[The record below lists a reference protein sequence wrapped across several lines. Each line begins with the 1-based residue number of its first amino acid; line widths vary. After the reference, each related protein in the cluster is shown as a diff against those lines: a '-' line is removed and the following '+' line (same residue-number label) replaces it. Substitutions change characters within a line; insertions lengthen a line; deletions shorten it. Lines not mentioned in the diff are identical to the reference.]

1 MHVWPLWVS
10 WWAIWST
17 RSAKEEIIVRCM
29 SMPIDFST
37 IFIVYPLH
45 PEQSFGVFSK
55 SWRVILQFAF
65 CGGLALP
72 FKALPSLHCRNLK
85 CWHGCGHR
93 ALRYSQAELFSLEVL
108 LRIWLLAHL
117 RQCLSI
123 CERQSMAL
131 APVSKSIR
139 CTWDF
144 QAVGSAIFV
153 YWLFGV

>member
-1 MHVWPLWVS
+1 MHAWPLWVS

-17 RSAKEEIIVRCM
+17 RSAKDY
-29 SMPIDFST
+29 SSLY
-37 IFIVYPLH
+37 VYANWLFHGFHNVSAASRAEFWWP
-45 PEQSFGVFSK
+45 SK

-108 LRIWLLAHL
+108 RIWLLAHL

-123 CERQSMAL
+123 CEWQSMVL